1 VNETDKELEMTEH
14 TPTRTVELV
23 SERITAGDVD
33 GALALY
39 EPQAAFTPQPGQVV
53 TGAEAIRQALQ
64 GFTALQPKLQGEVEK
79 VIESGDVALVL
90 NRWTL
95 EGTAPDGAAIEMGG
109 LSADVLRR
117 QSDGRWL
124 VLIDDPWGGG

>member
-1 VNETDKELEMTEH
+1 MTAQ
-14 TPTRTVELV
+14 TPAQAVELV
-23 SERITAGDVD
+23 SRHISAGDVD

-39 EPQAAFTPQPGQVV
+39 EPEAAFTPQPGEVV
-53 TGAEAIRQALQ
+53 TGATAIRQALE
-64 GFTALQPKLQGEVEK
+64 GFTALRPKLEGQVEK

-95 EGTAPDGAAIEMGG
+95 AGTAPDGAAIEMGG

-117 QSDGRWL
+117 QPDGNWL

>member
-1 VNETDKELEMTEH
+1 MTAD

-23 SERITAGDVD
+23 SQRISAGDVD
-33 GALALY
+33 GAVALY
-39 EPQAAFTPQPGQVV
+39 EPEAAFTPQPGQVV
-53 TGAEAIRQALQ
+53 TGAAAIRQALAS
-64 GFTALQPKLQGEVEK
+64 FTALKPKLAGQVEK

-117 QSDGRWL
+117 QSDGSWL

>member
-1 VNETDKELEMTEH
+1 MTAY
-14 TPTRTVELV
+14 TPIETVERV
-23 SERITAGDVD
+23 SERISAGDVD

-39 EPQAAFTPQPGQVV
+39 EPEAAFTPQPGEVV
-53 TGAEAIRQALQ
+53 TGSDAIKQALEA
-64 GFTALQPKLQGEVEK
+64 FTALRPKLEGQVEK

-95 EGTAPDGAAIEMGG
+95 AGTAPDGAAIEMGG

-117 QSDGRWL
+117 QPDGRWL

>member
-1 VNETDKELEMTEH
+1 MTAH
-14 TPTRTVELV
+14 TPTEAIELV
-23 SERITAGDVD
+23 SERISAGDVD
-33 GALALY
+33 GALAMY
-39 EPQAAFTPQPGQVV
+39 EPGAAFTPQPGQVV
-53 TGAEAIRQALQ
+53 VGAAAIRQALE
-64 GFTALQPKLQGEVEK
+64 GFTALQPRLEGQVER

-95 EGTAPDGAAIEMGG
+95 DGTAPDGARIEMGG

-124 VLIDDPWGGG
+124 VLIDDPWGGGAA

>member
-1 VNETDKELEMTEH
+1 MTAY
-14 TPTRTVELV
+14 TPTEAVALV
-23 SERITAGDVD
+23 SERISAGDVD

-39 EPQAAFTPQPGQVV
+39 EPEAAFTPQPGEVV
-53 TGAEAIRQALQ
+53 IGSDAIKQALEA
-64 GFTALQPKLQGEVEK
+64 FTSLRPKLEGRVEK

-95 EGTAPDGAAIEMGG
+95 AGTAPDGAAIEMGG

-117 QSDGRWL
+117 QPDGRWL